1 MYHLYLS
8 HDAVRDTLCFI
19 STCHLMLWGMQY
31 VSSLPVTWS
40 ILWGMRYVLSLP
52 FTWCCEGCSMYH
64 LYLSHDAVRDAVCII
79 SYLSHDALRDAVCI
93 ISTCHL
99 MLRGMRYVSSLP
111 VTWCCEGCSMY
122 HLLPVTWCFE
132 GCGMYHLYLSH
143 DAVRDAVCIISY
155 LSHDTVRDAVCIIS
169 TCHLMLW
176 GRRYVSSLPVTWC
189 CEGCIMFH
197 LYLSHDAVRDAECI
211 ISTCHMMLWGMQYVS
226 SLPVTCYEGRSIIN
240 SICGMVLWGM
250 PFLSSLPVVCSHKGC
265 SMFHLYLGWEIF
277 LILIIGFY
285 LMCT

>member
-8 HDAVRDTLCFI
+8 INAARDAVCII
-19 STCHLMLWGMQY
+19 STCHM
-31 VSSLPVTWS
+31 
-40 ILWGMRYVLSLP
+40 ILWGMRYVLYLP
-52 FTWCCEGCSMYH
+52 FTWCCEGSSMYH

-79 SYLSHDALRDAVCI
+79 SYLSYDALRDAVCI
-93 ISTCHL
+93 ISTCQL

-132 GCGMYHLYLSH
+132 GCGMYHLYLSLN
-143 DAVRDAVCIISY
+143 A
-155 LSHDTVRDAVCIIS
+155 VRDAVCIIS

-176 GRRYVSSLPVTWC
+176 GMRYVSSLPVTWC
-189 CEGCIMFH
+189 CEGCGMYH

-226 SLPVTCYEGRSIIN
+226 SLPVTCYEGHNMYQFYMWNGAVRDA
-240 SICGMVLWGM
+240 V
-250 PFLSSLPVVCSHKGC
+250 LSSLPVICSHKGC